1 MPVAKRHNVSRE
13 TMTMDEDAAKHWLT
27 ESLNVSRETLAQ
39 LAAFR
44 EMVIE
49 ESTRQNLISAASIPQ
64 FWVRHIVDSAQLLLE
79 APTNGAWLDL
89 GTGAGFPGIVIA
101 ILRTQPIT
109 FVESRRRRID
119 FLAASA
125 KTLGLDHVTI
135 QGSPLERVESAPFSV
150 ISARAFAPLPKLLT
164 LAHRFSQKETV
175 WLLPKGQSAQE
186 ELESLAGSW
195 HGDFSLKPSV
205 TDAQSAIII
214 GRGVTPQKRTSKG

>member
-1 MPVAKRHNVSRE
+1 
-13 TMTMDEDAAKHWLT
+13 MDEEAAKHWLSET
-27 ESLNVSRETLAQ
+27 LTVSRETLDQ

-44 EMVIE
+44 EIVID

-64 FWVRHIVDSAQLLLE
+64 FWVRHIVDSAQLMLA
-79 APTNGAWLDL
+79 APTKGAWLDL
-89 GTGAGFPGIVIA
+89 GTGAGFPGMVIA
-101 ILRTQPIT
+101 ILRAQPIT
-109 FVESRRRRID
+109 LVESRRRRVD
-119 FLAASA
+119 FLAKSA
-125 KTLGLDHVTI
+125 TTLGLSHVTL
-135 QGSPLERVESAPFSV
+135 QASPLERMNSASFSV

-186 ELESLAGSW
+186 ELESIAGSW

-214 GRGVTPQKRTSKG
+214 GRGVTPHKRTSKR